1 MKKANGKAIIVTIS
15 ALAIVGGLY
24 YFLIYKKTKGKKV
37 ELEDKDVKGKYAY
50 FIKNGFVY
58 TVGTKAQAYPKKNGE
73 YAGTLG
79 ETYKDDKDYWLAYNT
94 NAQQILLKK
103 SEVKL
108 S

>member
-1 MKKANGKAIIVTIS
+1 MKKANGKAIVTVV
-15 ALAIVGGLY
+15 ATLAIVGGLY
-24 YFLIYKKTKGKKV
+24 YFLIYKKLKGTKV

-94 NAQQILLKK
+94 KADKILLKK
-103 SEVKL
+103 SEVKI